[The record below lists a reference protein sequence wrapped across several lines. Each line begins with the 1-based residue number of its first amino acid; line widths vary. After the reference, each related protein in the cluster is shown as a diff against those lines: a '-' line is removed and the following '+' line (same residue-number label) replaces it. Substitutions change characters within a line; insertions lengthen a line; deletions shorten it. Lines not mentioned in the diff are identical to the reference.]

1 MFDRNG
7 NDNSNYNQ
15 MIVEEISKSSEKVA
29 DLVNREYLR
38 QKNNVELIASENYCS
53 DRLKGIRETRADTM
67 AERLS

>member
-29 DLVNREYLR
+29 VCLTETVMTTAT
-38 QKNNVELIASENYCS
+38 I
-53 DRLKGIRETRADTM
+53 IR
-67 AERLS
+67 